1 MIPLTCVQHGDM
13 LSAPGQLTMR
23 LPKSKQKELKEKGK
37 PDAPPLPYGGA
48 MGRLR
53 DFEQQRGIE
62 DTKLSNPAVHEK
74 RKRPTKTAPK
84 RKK

>member
-1 MIPLTCVQHGDM
+1 MPLGTF
-13 LSAPGQLTMR
+13 SPAPTMK

-37 PDAPPLPYGGA
+37 PDSPPLPYGGA

-62 DTKLSNPAVHEK
+62 DTDLSNPAVEK
-74 RKRPTKTAPK
+74 RKRPAKTSRKPK
-84 RKK
+84 K

>member
-1 MIPLTCVQHGDM
+1 MK
-13 LSAPGQLTMR
+13 

-53 DFEQQRGIE
+53 EFERQRGIE
-62 DTKLSNPAVHEK
+62 DTNLSNPAVDEE
-74 RKRPTKTAPK
+74 RKRTTKTTRK

>member
-1 MIPLTCVQHGDM
+1 MK
-13 LSAPGQLTMR
+13 

-37 PDAPPLPYGGA
+37 RDSGPLPSGGGA

-62 DTKLSNPAVHEK
+62 DTNLSNPAVNEK
-74 RKRPTKTAPK
+74 RKRPTKTT
-84 RKK
+84 RKSKK

>member
-1 MIPLTCVQHGDM
+1 
-13 LSAPGQLTMR
+13 MR
-23 LPKSKQKELKEKGK
+23 LPKNKQKELKEKGK
-37 PDAPPLPYGGA
+37 PNAPPLPYGGA

-62 DTKLSNPAVHEK
+62 DTNLSNPAVRED
-74 RKRPTKTAPK
+74 RKRTTKTTRT